1 MTVHS
6 RRNHDGTAPQ
16 LSIHTWG
23 RVSQWH
29 WEDGGEQLLHKLRH
43 IVTSQKRPTKTGSF
57 RLWVSTTWLHST
69 LGRVLLC
76 VVRLNGGHQTAA
88 VTVFDDAVQAAST
101 SSQPRL
107 RREKRVTPSRT
118 VPVFYSIFFCRKSET
133 LLAAMCI
140 IYFYIICIIMY
151 IFIYIY
157 IIGAKESYIYTY
169 IVHIWAHHKSLL
181 SFLHSAF
188 LYVPS
193 RYLLNVP

>member
-69 LGRVLLC
+69 QGRVLLC
-76 VVRLNGGHQTAA
+76 VVRLNGDHQTAA

-157 IIGAKESYIYTY
+157 YRCKRKLYIYLHCTHMGASQ
-169 IVHIWAHHKSLL
+169 VSPLVSTLSVSLCPL
-181 SFLHSAF
+181 KISA
-188 LYVPS
+188 
-193 RYLLNVP
+193 